1 MIFGLDRLF
10 GGPKPAQAPEEL
22 GYKPNAA
29 TAYLM
34 DYLQNGSKFSSAN
47 EEFRNSLNST
57 LDKGTGWN
65 VVQTT
70 FAPMMSRFGNEGEI
84 GSLYNAA
91 RLAGAADNPN
101 ELRNFTSQYLAMTPA
116 GQEQDM
122 TPYYNNQG
130 RLGPTVRRADGT
142 YGGQDV
148 FLGDE
153 EKYKAADAITNAGNK
168 VALNYLA
175 KLGAKGGFS

>member
-1 MIFGLDRLF
+1 MIFGLF
-10 GGPKPAQAPEEL
+10 GGNKPAQAPKQL
-22 GYKPNAA
+22 GYEPNAA
-29 TAYLM
+29 TEYLM
-34 DYLQNGSKFSSAN
+34 DYLQDGSKFSSAN
-47 EEFRNSLNST
+47 EEFRDSLNST
-57 LDKGTGWN
+57 LGQDVGLN

-70 FAPMMSRFGNEGEI
+70 FAPMMSRYGNKEEI
-84 GSLYNAA
+84 DSLYNAA

-116 GQEQDM
+116 GQQQDM
-122 TPYYNNQG
+122 TPYYNNQSY
-130 RLGPTVRRADGT
+130 LGPTIRNEDGT

-153 EKYKAADAITNAGNK
+153 EKYKAADATMNAANK
-168 VALNYLA
+168 VASNYLA

>member
-1 MIFGLDRLF
+1 MIFGLF
-10 GGPKPAQAPEEL
+10 GGNKPAQAPEEL

-29 TAYLM
+29 TEHLM
-34 DYLQNGSKFSSAN
+34 NYLQDGSKFSSAN
-47 EEFRNSLNST
+47 EKFRDSLNST
-57 LDKGTGWN
+57 LGQDVGLN

-70 FAPMMSRFGNEGEI
+70 FAPMMSRYGNEGEI

-116 GQEQDM
+116 GQQQDM
-122 TPYYNNQG
+122 TPYYNNQSY
-130 RLGPTVRRADGT
+130 LGPTIRNEDGT

-153 EKYKAADAITNAGNK
+153 EKYKAADAIMNAGNK
-168 VALNYLA
+168 VASNYLA
-175 KLGAKGGFS
+175 KLGAKGGFA

>member
-1 MIFGLDRLF
+1 MIFGLDKLF
-10 GGPKPAQAPEEL
+10 GGGKSAESPKQL
-22 GYKPNAA
+22 GYEPNEA
-29 TAYLM
+29 TQYLM
-34 DYLQNGSKFSSAN
+34 DYLQGGSKFSSSN

-57 LDKGTGWN
+57 LGQDVGLN

-70 FAPMMSRFGNEGEI
+70 FAPMMSRYGNEGEI

-122 TPYYNNQG
+122 TPYYANQG

>member
-1 MIFGLDRLF
+1 MIFGLF
-10 GGPKPAQAPEEL
+10 GGNKPAQAPKQL
-22 GYKPNAA
+22 GYDNSA
-29 TAYLM
+29 TEYLRK
-34 DYLQNGSKFSSAN
+34 YLEGGSKFSTAN
-47 EEFRNSLNST
+47 EEFRDSLNST
-57 LDKGTGWN
+57 LGEDVGRN

-84 GSLYNAA
+84 DSLYNYA

-122 TPYYNNQG
+122 TPYYGNQSY
-130 RLGPTVRRADGT
+130 LGPTIRREDGT

-153 EKYKAADAITNAGNK
+153 EKYAAADATMNAANK
-168 VALNYLA
+168 VASNYLA